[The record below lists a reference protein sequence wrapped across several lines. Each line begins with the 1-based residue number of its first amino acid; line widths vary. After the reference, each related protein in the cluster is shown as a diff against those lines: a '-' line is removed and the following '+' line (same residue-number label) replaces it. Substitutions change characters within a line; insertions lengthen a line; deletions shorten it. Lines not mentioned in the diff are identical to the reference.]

1 MKLAITAEVRIN
13 DVISRA
19 SPTTTL
25 RADLTRDLGGVAS
38 VSTIDKVV
46 LVDNANNERDN
57 ACISTDEWSGQ
68 AITDGY
74 QYSCTK
80 EILVTEN
87 YNIAKI
93 RLYAGT
99 KLYFEYT
106 LSTQYQVKTG
116 AKVILTITIKCTFT
130 WTHGGSVSA
139 TGVERLDALA
149 NAILQRIIKGTYVGA
164 TWQRVWT
171 MKDYMNVIDVPVTV
185 SYDEVNYKVIVQGT
199 LTPDTDYDINMYAYH
214 SDDFGYTPHINISN
228 ITLGANQTHSWKLEI
243 QL

>member
-80 EILVTEN
+80 EIAITEN

-116 AKVILTITIKCTFT
+116 NKVILTITIKCTFT

-139 TGVERLDALA
+139 TSIERLDVLA
-149 NAILQRIIKGTYVGA
+149 DVILQRFIKGAYLGE
-164 TWQRVWT
+164 TWFRILT
-171 MKDYMNVIDVPVTV
+171 MKDWLGVNEVSVTV
-185 SYDEVNYKVIVQGT
+185 SYDEVNYKVTAEGSF
-199 LTPDTDYDINMYAYH
+199 TPDQDWDIN
-214 SDDFGYTPHINISN
+214 GYSYDMSN
-228 ITLGANQTHSWKLEI
+228 ITGVPVVTIPDVTLTANTTHTWKLEI